1 MYRVTDLITFFN
13 ILGTK
18 NSAVDNNYQF
28 QLQNMWQKCWSQN
41 AAMMQGVRY
50 RERGPMKSWRPETMA
65 EAIWSVLQ
73 EGLSLSQAA
82 RKHDIPY
89 PTFVLYANRVHNM
102 LGPSVFNGT
111 QSIGNGNM
119 DIRPKGRGRP
129 QRILLGNWPD
139 EHVRQVIRAV
149 VFRDGTIPTYNHANN
164 PPLTP
169 TAPLIPP
176 PGAGQP
182 HLPNGPSPMP
192 SYGHSPPRAPPPTPS
207 SNGTRSVTPPPLPPS
222 GAVDPTKFMENSL
235 FAAHFKQLTEHFGKN
250 GGQSQNG
257 FLDNFPFKAMM
268 NEVMHGGH
276 PGQPQKTSDFE
287 DADENYNSSRE
298 ESRRG
303 SLATPPRSQMDK
315 VRYQHT

>member
-1 MYRVTDLITFFN
+1 MAQTPPD
-13 ILGTK
+13 
-18 NSAVDNNYQF
+18 NYQF
-28 QLQNMWQKCWSQN
+28 QLQNMWQKCWGQN

-111 QSIGNGNM
+111 PSMGNGHM

-149 VFRDGTIPTYNHANN
+149 VFRDGTIPTYNHAAVSAGPASQG
-164 PPLTP
+164 PPL
-169 TAPLIPP
+169 
-176 PGAGQP
+176 
-182 HLPNGPSPMP
+182 LPNGSSPPALP
-192 SYGHSPPRAPPPTPS
+192 SYGHSPPRAPPPTPA
-207 SNGTRSVTPPPLPPS
+207 SNGTRSVTPPPALPR
-222 GAVDPTKFMENSL
+222 GAVAGPPVPPPVDPAKFMENSL

-250 GGQSQNG
+250 GNG
-257 FLDNFPFKAMM
+257 FLDTLPFKTMM
-268 NEVMHGGH
+268 NEVMA
-276 PGQPQKTSDFE
+276 GQQQPLNKANPDFE

-303 SLATPPRSQMDK
+303 SLATPPRQMDK
-315 VRYQHT
+315 VRRLRNTLPIT